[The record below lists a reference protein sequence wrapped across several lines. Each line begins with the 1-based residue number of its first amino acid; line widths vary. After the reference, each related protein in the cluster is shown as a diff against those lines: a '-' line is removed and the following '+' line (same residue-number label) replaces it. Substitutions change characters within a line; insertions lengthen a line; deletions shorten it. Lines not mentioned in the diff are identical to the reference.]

1 MMIKKAY
8 KFRFYPTA
16 EQERQ
21 LAHTFGCVRFVY
33 NWALRLRSDAW
44 YNEQKRI
51 GYHESSSALT
61 ALKKSPEYFWLNE
74 ISCVPTQQTLR
85 HLQTGFKNF
94 WDGRAKYPTFKK
106 KRAVQSAEYTRSAF
120 KWVNGQLTLAKHKQP
135 LNIRWSREIP
145 DKPTTVTVSK
155 DCAGRYFVSLL
166 CDADVEKLPVSSST
180 IGIDLGIKDTV
191 VTSTGWKSS
200 NPRHTYKNQIRLAK
214 YQRRLSKKQKGSANF
229 QKAKLKVARV
239 HAKIADSR
247 KDFLHKLTTAL
258 IHENQVI
265 SVESLQVKNMVKN
278 PNLAK
283 AISDVGWGELV
294 RQLQY
299 KADWYGRTLVSI
311 DKWYPSTKRCSK
323 CGYTLK
329 SIDLSVRS
337 WECPECRTVH
347 DRDTN
352 AAVNIKA
359 AGLAVLAGGA

>member
-1 MMIKKAY
+1 MIKKAY

-16 EQERQ
+16 EQTEQ

-51 GYHESSSALT
+51 GYHESSSSLT
-61 ALKKSPEYFWLNE
+61 ALKKNPEYFWLND

-106 KRAVQSAEYTRSAF
+106 KHAVQSAEYTRSAF
-120 KWVNGQLTLAKHKQP
+120 KWVNGQLTLAKHKEP
-135 LNIRWSREIP
+135 LNIRWSRDIP
-145 DKPTTVTVSK
+145 DKPTTVTVTK
-155 DCAGRYFVSLL
+155 DCTGRYFVSLL
-166 CDADVEKLPVSSST
+166 CDADVGKLPVSPNT
-180 IGIDLGIKDTV
+180 VGIDLGIKDAV
-191 VTSTGWKSS
+191 VTSDGWKSG
-200 NPRHTYKNQIRLAK
+200 NPRYTYKNQAKLAK

-229 QKAKLKVARV
+229 HKAKLKVARV

-247 KDFLHKLTTAL
+247 KDFLHKLTTTL

-265 SVESLQVKNMVKN
+265 SAESLQVKNMVKN
-278 PNLAK
+278 PKLAK
-283 AISDVGWGELV
+283 AISDVGWGEFI

-311 DKWYPSTKRCSK
+311 DKWYPSTKRCSH

-329 SIDLSVRS
+329 SLDLSVRS

-359 AGLAVLAGGA
+359 AGLAVLACGA